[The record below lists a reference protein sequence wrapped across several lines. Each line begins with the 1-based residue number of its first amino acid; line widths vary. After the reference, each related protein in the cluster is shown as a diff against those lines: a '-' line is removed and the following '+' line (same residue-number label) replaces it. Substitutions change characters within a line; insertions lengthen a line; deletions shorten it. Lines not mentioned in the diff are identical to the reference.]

1 MSTVTE
7 DEVIK
12 AIEYIKKEAKNFA
25 ATKAKR
31 VTMDDYLKVVKSE
44 QINKSE
50 SSSMGQKES
59 DAYASQEYK
68 DALKARS
75 LALEEETRMQW
86 YYQAALATIDV
97 WKTLE
102 YTKRAEIKN
111 LM

>member
-1 MSTVTE
+1 MITE

-25 ATKAKR
+25 VTKAKR
-31 VTMDDYLKVVKSE
+31 VTMEDYLKVVKSE
-44 QINKSE
+44 QMNKSE
-50 SSSMGQKES
+50 STSLGQKES
-59 DAYASQEYK
+59 DAYASAEYK
-68 DALKARS
+68 SALDARS
-75 LALEEETRMQW
+75 HALEEETKMQW

-111 LM
+111 L